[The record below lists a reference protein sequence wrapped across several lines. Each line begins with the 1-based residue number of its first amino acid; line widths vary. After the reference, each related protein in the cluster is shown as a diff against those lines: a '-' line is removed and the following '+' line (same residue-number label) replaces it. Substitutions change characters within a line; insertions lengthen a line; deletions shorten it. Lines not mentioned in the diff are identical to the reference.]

1 MSRDTLARL
10 ARLPVAVV
18 LVALMVLA
26 GGAHY
31 VVSPGDT
38 LSSIARQES
47 VTVADLAA
55 ANGIEN
61 PDMILAGTPLVLPS
75 KSTATP
81 AGVGSHQTHLV
92 ARGESIASIA
102 ANHGV
107 AVGQIE
113 EANGIVNGVIYA
125 GTTLRLS
132 GSGFVARNGGVLRHV
147 SSSDDTVSHIALH
160 HGVTAHDLAHA
171 NDLAENSRVS
181 AGQVLRIPTPWV
193 CPVSGAR
200 YFNDWGFPRSGQRTH
215 TGNDL
220 FARRGTPVRAPVG
233 GTVSQVTGSIGGK
246 QFILVGDD
254 GNKYT
259 GSHMDAFDASGR
271 VDAGTVIGTV
281 GDTGNARGSDPHLH
295 FEIHPGGG
303 EATNPYPA
311 LLANDC

>member
-132 GSGFVARNGGVLRHV
+132 GSGFVARTGGVLRHV
-147 SSSDDTVSHIALH
+147 SSSDETVSHIALH

-181 AGQVLRIPTPWV
+181 AGQVH
-193 CPVSGAR
+193 
-200 YFNDWGFPRSGQRTH
+200 RSPH
-215 TGNDL
+215 
-220 FARRGTPVRAPVG
+220 
-233 GTVSQVTGSIGGK
+233 
-246 QFILVGDD
+246 
-254 GNKYT
+254 
-259 GSHMDAFDASGR
+259 
-271 VDAGTVIGTV
+271 
-281 GDTGNARGSDPHLH
+281 RGSVPCLEPATSTTGAFRARASAPTRETTCSRDAVRPFGHRSAGLCLRSLGPSAANSSSWLATMATSTPEAIWTH
-295 FEIHPGGG
+295 STPPGG
-303 EATNPYPA
+303 
-311 LLANDC
+311 